1 MIKSSKVLVICASP
15 RHNGNSA
22 ILAAAAAEGA
32 KKAGHDVET
41 VFLDDYVEGMLRDCR
56 TCRNVEGNCSIDDLY
71 SELFLGKFLP
81 ADAVIFA
88 TPLHYYGMTGRLK
101 TFFDRIFCF
110 TSDSAPDGSSHAQS
124 LQNKQI
130 GLLISC
136 EESYPGATLGLVA
149 QFQELTRYNRQSFV
163 GYCVGIANS
172 RGEIIYDPTDP
183 VADAR
188 KLGEHIMDLTETDY
202 RFDSERANNVWSTK

>member
-1 MIKSSKVLVICASP
+1 MTKSSKVLVVCASP

-22 ILAAAAAEGA
+22 ILADAAAEGA

-56 TCRNVEGNCSIDDLY
+56 TCRNVEGDCSIDDLY
-71 SELFLGKFLP
+71 GELFLMKFLP

-110 TSDSAPDGSSHAQS
+110 TSDSAPDGSINAQS

-136 EESYPGATLGLVA
+136 EESYAGATLGLIA

-163 GYCVGIANS
+163 GYCVGFANS
-172 RGEIIYDPTDP
+172 RGEIVHDPADP
-183 VADAR
+183 VASAYR
-188 KLGEHIMDLTETDY
+188 LGEHIMDLTETDY
-202 RFDSERANNVWSTK
+202 RFDSERENNVWAIP